1 MASVAGIH
9 GNAGQCNYAAAKGG
23 VIAFTRS
30 LAREL
35 GVRGITVNA
44 VAPGFIDT
52 EMTSVLPDKL
62 KAEIL
67 SRISL
72 GRLGSPRDVAGLVLF
87 LATGADYITGQIIA
101 VDGGLVM

>member
-1 MASVAGIH
+1 MPPPR
-9 GNAGQCNYAAAKGG
+9 G

-35 GVRGITVNA
+35 GSGDHGQRSG
-44 VAPGFIDT
+44 PGFIDT

-72 GRLGSPRDVAGLVLF
+72 GRRLSRDVAGLFIPGYRGRLHNR
-87 LATGADYITGQIIA
+87 AIIA
-101 VDGGLVM
+101 VDAAW